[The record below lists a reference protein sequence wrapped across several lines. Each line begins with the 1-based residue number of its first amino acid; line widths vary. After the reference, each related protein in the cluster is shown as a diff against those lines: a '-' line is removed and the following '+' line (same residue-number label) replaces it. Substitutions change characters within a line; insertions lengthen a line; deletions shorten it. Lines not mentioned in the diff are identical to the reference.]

1 MLVTIAA
8 DLQVSLAELSATAS
22 LYFLLYGLMQP
33 VWGMLSD
40 RLGRVR
46 MMRLEV
52 LGVLVPGLLSAL
64 TPNLMVLVAARVITN
79 GLFAAVIPAS
89 LVYIGD
95 MVPMRRAARPWET
108 SSAGPQRRRRS
119 RPWRRGLRPTSDSGD
134 SPSPCRSWSRAFWAS
149 SSPRASPN
157 RRGRAEKPG
166 R

>member
-1 MLVTIAA
+1 LKGRLRLLQATAFRSTFDRFTIPPMLVTIVA
-8 DLQVSLAELSATAS
+8 DLQVSLAEVSATAS
-22 LYFLLYGLMQP
+22 LHFLLYGLMQP

-95 MVPMRRAARPWET
+95 MVPMRRAARP
-108 SSAGPQRRRRS
+108 
-119 RPWRRGLRPTSDSGD
+119 
-134 SPSPCRSWSRAFWAS
+134 
-149 SSPRASPN
+149 
-157 RRGRAEKPG
+157 
-166 R
+166 